1 VASSPYPG
9 PTNHPTTFSPS
20 SQQAALAF
28 EAADAQKLAEG
39 AEGDEAAADED
50 PLLLDSSDLEDA
62 DVKVRYSVD
71 LDWMS
76 MWAAWSIRSS

>member
-1 VASSPYPG
+1 VWLPRPILG

-39 AEGDEAAADED
+39 AEGGEAAADED

-62 DVKVRYSVD
+62 DVKVRAYD
-71 LDWMS
+71 
-76 MWAAWSIRSS
+76 